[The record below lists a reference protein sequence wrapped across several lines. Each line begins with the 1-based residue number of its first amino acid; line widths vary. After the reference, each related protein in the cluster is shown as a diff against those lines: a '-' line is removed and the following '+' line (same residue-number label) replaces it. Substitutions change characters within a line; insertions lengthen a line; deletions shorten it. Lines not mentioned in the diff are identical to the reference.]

1 MAIATIVHKS
11 QRQIQESLSKRQK
24 MWSKTRQVLESRLAD
39 DLKERVCYHS
49 DVDCRKDGEMIAAN
63 VETFR
68 VPDGIPADADSGNLF
83 TI

>member
-39 DLKERVCYHS
+39 DLKGRVCYH
-49 DVDCRKDGEMIAAN
+49 
-63 VETFR
+63 
-68 VPDGIPADADSGNLF
+68 
-83 TI
+83 